1 MRVLL
6 LLSPCIHTHEAKIKL
21 ATERKRKRK
30 KVGSWSCYIWSSWAA
45 IRSGA
50 GGLGGSIW
58 ILWEEMFISSLIF
71 GPYTTL
77 TWFCRVG
84 MKWWSNLSHKPV
96 LKQMKRKTQAI
107 IDIQAMAA
115 RVEEKTFVISMP
127 KQCNYAHLCSQVYL
141 VYSILHSC

>member
-6 LLSPCIHTHEAKIKL
+6 LLSPCILTHEAKIKL

-30 KVGSWSCYIWSSWAA
+30 KSWIVILLYMVQLGSN
-45 IRSGA
+45 SGA

-84 MKWWSNLSHKPV
+84 MKWWSNLSHKLV

-115 RVEEKTFVISMP
+115 RVEAKTFVISMP